1 MIPPLEE
8 RFADTPWR
16 RTRWLLS
23 LRWVAAACVL
33 GVVTA
38 GRFLL
43 RIPLPLPPLYLGV
56 AFLVAANSLYTLWL
70 RRLRGKAD
78 SAGLVRRVAL
88 FINLQIAVDLA
99 LLGYLLHFSGGI
111 ANPFVFFFVFHM
123 VIAGI
128 LLSSSGAYLQAAW
141 ATVLFGLLLVGET
154 SGFLPPY
161 RGSLFPPT
169 EPLMG
174 RAAFPP
180 GLLAAFASTE
190 FITVYLTTS
199 IANTL
204 RDRDAEL
211 RTALSDLVA
220 ANRTLEAKD
229 REKSLYVRQVSH
241 DIKGSLSAI
250 QSCLRVVLDGL
261 VGAVEPKS
269 EEMIGRAERRSVSLL
284 RYVNELLF
292 LSSLRAEDRRV
303 TSELPVLEI
312 ARSVAEELGAAFRGK
327 DIRLTVGG
335 DPGCLRGDPE
345 LFAELVR
352 QLLDNALRYT
362 PRGGTVIV
370 RVGILE
376 EGQRGLRLSVAD
388 SGIGVLPA
396 DLPHVFEDF
405 YAADIPENRDSTGA
419 GLGLAIVRQITAM
432 HGGNVEAESRPGM
445 GSTFSCLFP
454 APE

>member
-1 MIPPLEE
+1 
-8 RFADTPWR
+8 
-16 RTRWLLS
+16 
-23 LRWVAAACVL
+23 
-33 GVVTA
+33 
-38 GRFLL
+38 
-43 RIPLPLPPLYLGV
+43 
-56 AFLVAANSLYTLWL
+56 
-70 RRLRGKAD
+70 
-78 SAGLVRRVAL
+78 
-88 FINLQIAVDLA
+88 
-99 LLGYLLHFSGGI
+99 
-111 ANPFVFFFVFHM
+111 
-123 VIAGI
+123 
-128 LLSSSGAYLQAAW
+128 
-141 ATVLFGLLLVGET
+141 
-154 SGFLPPY
+154 
-161 RGSLFPPT
+161 
-169 EPLMG
+169 
-174 RAAFPP
+174 
-180 GLLAAFASTE
+180 
-190 FITVYLTTS
+190 
-199 IANTL
+199 
-204 RDRDAEL
+204 
-211 RTALSDLVA
+211 
-220 ANRTLEAKD
+220 
-229 REKSLYVRQVSH
+229 
-241 DIKGSLSAI
+241 
-250 QSCLRVVLDGL
+250 

-312 ARSVAEELGAAFRGK
+312 ARSVAEELGAAIRGK
-327 DIRLTVGG
+327 DIRLTVAG